1 MLSADDARM
10 SLAWNNPNAR
20 ADTLN
25 SDLEEIVTGQINGV
39 KFNGEKTELLNCIR
53 DQNTDIPLKFE
64 DITLQD
70 TANATILK
78 LYYKITA
85 NGINIIILFQ
95 IR

>member
-10 SLAWNNPNAR
+10 SLAWNNPNTR
-20 ADTLN
+20 TDILN

-39 KFNGEKTELLNCIR
+39 KLNGEKTELLNCIR
-53 DQNTDIPLKFE
+53 DQNTDIPLTFE

-85 NGINIIILFQ
+85 NGMNVIILFQ